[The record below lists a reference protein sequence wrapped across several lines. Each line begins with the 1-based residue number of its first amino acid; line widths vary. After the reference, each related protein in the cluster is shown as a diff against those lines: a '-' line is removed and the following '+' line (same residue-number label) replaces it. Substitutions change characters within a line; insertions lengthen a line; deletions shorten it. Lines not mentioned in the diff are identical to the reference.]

1 MGDKRHLMT
10 DASNSPQ
17 RQEAGNLHTLD
28 GETPFIEMRG
38 ISKRFGG
45 VRALIDVSFSI
56 RAAEIHCLAG
66 ENGCGK
72 STLIKI
78 LSGVHAPDEGQII
91 LEGKPH
97 SHLSPAAS
105 QRFGVQI
112 IYQDLSLFPNLSV
125 AENIAFGHH
134 VQTPVRLADPKAM
147 RKQAQAVME
156 RLKISLPLEALV
168 GTLPIATRQLV
179 AICRALVGEQARL
192 IVMDE
197 PTASLTHQ
205 EVDALLAIIHELK
218 SQGIATVFVSHRLDE
233 VMTIAERVT
242 VLRDGHNLGTYWVRD
257 LDRGRLGELIT
268 GHVFESSL
276 KAPFSSKGEPML
288 EVSGLTREGQ
298 YADINLELRPGEIL
312 GLIGRLGSGRTELAL
327 SLFGMNPPDSGAIR
341 INGKPVQLRTNR
353 EAIRQKIAYVSEDR
367 LSLGLVMPQTIADN
381 TVISVLDRLTGS
393 LGLIDGTRRAQ
404 TIDRWIFGE
413 LRVKTNTADRP
424 VQQLSGGNQQRV
436 VLAKWL
442 ATDPRVLILDS
453 PTVGVD
459 IGAKAGI
466 FQVVDELAARG
477 LAILLISD
485 EVEEVL
491 YQSHRIL
498 VMRSGQIAGTYDP
511 QRVSEQELREVIY
524 A

>member
-1 MGDKRHLMT
+1 MIST
-10 DASNSPQ
+10 SASSEQAAQQGAP
-17 RQEAGNLHTLD
+17 D
-28 GETPFIEMRG
+28 FIEMRG

-56 RAAEIHCLAG
+56 LSGEIHCLAG

-72 STLIKI
+72 STLIKV

-91 LEGKPH
+91 LEGKAH

-112 IYQDLSLFPNLSV
+112 IYQDLSLFANLSV
-125 AENIAFGHH
+125 AENIAFRHH
-134 VQTPVRLADPKAM
+134 VEAPAGLVNRQTMKD
-147 RKQAQAVME
+147 QARAVME
-156 RLKISLPLEALV
+156 RLKISLPMDALV

-179 AICRALVGEQARL
+179 AICRALAAQARL
-192 IVMDE
+192 VVMDE

-205 EVDALLAIIHELK
+205 EVDALLETIHELK
-218 SQGIATVFVSHRLDE
+218 RQNIATVFVSHRLDE

-242 VLRDGHNLGTYWVRD
+242 VLRDGRNLGTYWVRD
-257 LDRGRLGELIT
+257 LDRRRLGELIT
-268 GHVFESSL
+268 GHVFESSI
-276 KAPFSSKGEPML
+276 KPRFSSDSVPML
-288 EVSGLTREGQ
+288 EARGLTCAGQ
-298 YADINLELRPGEIL
+298 YADINLEVRPGEIL
-312 GLIGRLGSGRTELAL
+312 GLTGRLGSGRTELAL
-327 SLFGMNPPDSGAIR
+327 SLFGMNPPDSGEIRVNGERVDLRSNRDAIHH
-341 INGKPVQLRTNR
+341 G
-353 EAIRQKIAYVSEDR
+353 IAYVSEDR

-381 TVISVLDRLTGS
+381 TVISVLDRLTGR
-393 LGLIDGTRRAQ
+393 LGLIDGGRRSR
-404 TIDRWIFGE
+404 TINRWIFKE

-442 ATDPRVLILDS
+442 ATNPRVLILDS

-466 FQVVDELAARG
+466 FQVVDTLATRG

-485 EVEEVL
+485 EVEEIL
-491 YQSHRIL
+491 HQSHRIM
-498 VMRSGQIAGTYDP
+498 VMREGRIVATYNPHD
-511 QRVSEQELREVIY
+511 VSEHELRESIH

>member
-1 MGDKRHLMT
+1 M
-10 DASNSPQ
+10 SNAPSTNEPAAAP
-17 RQEAGNLHTLD
+17 E
-28 GETPFIEMRG
+28 FIEMRG

-45 VRALIDVSFSI
+45 VRALRDVSFSI

-78 LSGVHAPDEGQII
+78 LSGVHAPDEGQIV
-91 LEGKPH
+91 LDGKPH

-105 QRFGVQI
+105 QRFGIQI
-112 IYQDLSLFPNLSV
+112 IYQDLSLFPNLTV
-125 AENIAFGHH
+125 AENIAFGHQ
-134 VQTPVRLADPKAM
+134 VASPVRWVNRRAM
-147 RKQAQAVME
+147 RRQAEAVMQ
-156 RLKISLPLEALV
+156 RLKISLPLDALV

-179 AICRALVGEQARL
+179 AICRALAGEQARL

-205 EVDALLAIIHELK
+205 EVDALLATIHELK
-218 SQGIATVFVSHRLDE
+218 RQQIATVFVSHRLDE
-233 VMTIAERVT
+233 VQTIAERVT
-242 VLRDGHNLGTYWVRD
+242 VLRDGCNLGTYQVSD
-257 LDRGRLGELIT
+257 LDRRRLGELIT
-268 GHVFESSL
+268 GHVFENTL
-276 KAPFSSKGEPML
+276 KAPFVGEQKPVL
-288 EVSGLTREGQ
+288 EVRGLSRAGQ
-298 YADINLELRPGEIL
+298 YADINLQLRPGEIV
-312 GLIGRLGSGRTELAL
+312 GLTGRLGSGRTELAL
-327 SLFGMNPPDSGAIR
+327 SLFGMNPPDSGEILVDD
-341 INGKPVQLRTNR
+341 KPVYLANNR
-353 EAIRQKIAYVSEDR
+353 QAIQQGIAYVSEDR

-381 TVISVLDRLTGS
+381 TVTSVLDRLTGP
-393 LGLIDGTRRAQ
+393 LGLIDQARRTE
-404 TIDRWIFGE
+404 TIDRWIFQE
-413 LRVKTNTADRP
+413 LHVKTQTADRP

-442 ATDPRVLILDS
+442 ATNPRVLILDS

-466 FQVVDELAARG
+466 FQVVDALAARG

-491 YQSHRIL
+491 HQSHRIL
-498 VMRSGQIAGTYDP
+498 IMQSGRLSEAHDP
-511 QRVSEQELREVIY
+511 HKVSEQALRETID

>member
-1 MGDKRHLMT
+1 MT
-10 DASNSPQ
+10 SAADNHEPVAPQ
-17 RQEAGNLHTLD
+17 TALD
-28 GETPFIEMRG
+28 FIEMRG

-45 VRALIDVSFSI
+45 VHALSDVSFSI

-78 LSGVHAPDEGQII
+78 LSGVYAPDEGQII
-91 LEGKPH
+91 LEGKAH

-125 AENIAFGHH
+125 AENIAFGHE
-134 VQTPVRLADPKAM
+134 VRTPVRLADRQAM
-147 RKQAQAVME
+147 RKLARAVME
-156 RLKISLPLEALV
+156 RLKISLPMEALV

-179 AICRALVGEQARL
+179 AICRALAGEEARL

-205 EVDALLAIIHELK
+205 EVAALLATIHELK
-218 SQGIATVFVSHRLDE
+218 RQRIATVFVSHRLDE

-242 VLRDGHNLGTYWVRD
+242 VLRDGRNLGTYWVRD
-257 LDRGRLGELIT
+257 LTRRRLSELIT

-276 KAPFSSKGEPML
+276 KAPFSGKGAPML
-288 EVSGLTREGQ
+288 EVRGLTREGQ
-298 YADINLELRPGEIL
+298 YADVSFELRAGEIL
-312 GLIGRLGSGRTELAL
+312 GLTGRLGSGRTELAL
-327 SLFGMNPPDSGAIR
+327 SLFGMNPPDAGEILV
-341 INGKPVQLRTNR
+341 NGKPVQLATNR
-353 EAIRQKIAYVSEDR
+353 DAIRQKIAYVSEDR

-381 TVISVLDRLTGS
+381 TIVSVLDRLTGP
-393 LGLIDGTRRAQ
+393 LGLIDGARRAR
-404 TIDRWIFGE
+404 TIDHWIFQE
-413 LRVKTNTADRP
+413 LRVKTNSAERP
-424 VQQLSGGNQQRV
+424 VQELSGGNQQRV

-459 IGAKAGI
+459 IGAKSGI
-466 FQVVDELAARG
+466 FHIVDALAARG
-477 LAILLISD
+477 LAILLITD
-485 EVEEVL
+485 EIEEVMH
-491 YQSHRIL
+491 QSHRIL
-498 VMRSGQIAGTYDP
+498 VMRSGRVVSTYDP
-511 QRVSEQELREVIY
+511 HQVSEQELREVIY

>member
-1 MGDKRHLMT
+1 MT
-10 DASNSPQ
+10 DKPNGSQ
-17 RQEAGNLHTLD
+17 RQEAGTSPLPKD
-28 GETPFIEMRG
+28 ETPFIEMRG

-45 VRALIDVSFSI
+45 VRALVDVSFSI

-78 LSGVHAPDEGQII
+78 LSGVHAPDEGQIV

-168 GTLPIATRQLV
+168 GALPIATRQLV

-218 SQGIATVFVSHRLDE
+218 RQGIATVFVSHRLDE
-233 VMTIAERVT
+233 VMNIAERVT
-242 VLRDGHNLGTYWVRD
+242 VLRDGRNLGTYWVRD
-257 LDRGRLGELIT
+257 LDRRRLGELIT

-276 KAPFSSKGEPML
+276 KAPFSSNVDPML
-288 EVSGLTREGQ
+288 EVSGLTRQGQ
-298 YADINLELRPGEIL
+298 YADVDLELRPGEIV

-327 SLFGMNPPDSGAIR
+327 SLFGMNPPDAGAIR
-341 INGKPVQLRTNR
+341 VNGKPVELRTNR
-353 EAIRQKIAYVSEDR
+353 QAIRQKIAYVSEDR
-367 LSLGLVMPQTIADN
+367 LSLGLVMPQTIGDN
-381 TVISVLDRLTGS
+381 TVVSVLDRLTGS

-404 TIDRWIFGE
+404 TIDRWIFQE
-413 LRVKTNTADRP
+413 LHVKTNTADRP

-436 VLAKWL
+436 VLSKWL

-498 VMRSGQIAGTYDP
+498 VMRSGQIVGTYDP

>member
-1 MGDKRHLMT
+1 MT
-10 DASNSPQ
+10 NPTNSLEPDAPQ
-17 RQEAGNLHTLD
+17 TAHE
-28 GETPFIEMRG
+28 FIEMRG

-218 SQGIATVFVSHRLDE
+218 RQGIATVFVSHRLDE
-233 VMTIAERVT
+233 VMNIAERVT
-242 VLRDGHNLGTYWVRD
+242 VLRDGRNLGTYWVRD
-257 LDRGRLGELIT
+257 LDRRRLGELIT

-276 KAPFSSKGEPML
+276 KAPFSGKVEPML

-298 YADINLELRPGEIL
+298 YADVDLELRPGEIL

-341 INGKPVQLRTNR
+341 VNGKPVQMRTNR

-381 TVISVLDRLTGS
+381 TVISVLDRLTGP
-393 LGLIDGTRRAQ
+393 LGLIDGARRAQ
-404 TIDRWIFGE
+404 TIDRWIFQE
-413 LRVKTNTADRP
+413 LYVKTNTADRP

-436 VLAKWL
+436 VLSKWL
-442 ATDPRVLILDS
+442 ATEPRVLILDS

-498 VMRSGQIAGTYDP
+498 VMRSGEIVGTYDP